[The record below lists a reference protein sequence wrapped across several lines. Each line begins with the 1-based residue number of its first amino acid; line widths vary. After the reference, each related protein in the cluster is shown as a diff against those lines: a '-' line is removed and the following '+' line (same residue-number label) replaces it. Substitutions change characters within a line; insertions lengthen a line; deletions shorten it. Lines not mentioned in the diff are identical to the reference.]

1 MRRSAHDHERKDMPN
16 CNLIV
21 DSCSDL
27 PYELVDREGITLL
40 KFPYIEGG
48 ETFDDDLFRSVSA
61 KEFYDG
67 MRKGA
72 EPSTAQLSVPLLQD
86 TFRAAAEAGVP
97 TVYMSFTSGLSGSF
111 DVAMLVRDQILEE
124 FPDFE
129 LHVVDTKL
137 ASIAE
142 GFIVFEAIS
151 LWEKGA
157 TARELAEWTEEAH
170 NYVSCEFM
178 VEDLDALK
186 RGGRIPSSV
195 AVAGAALDVKP
206 ILTIDLDGKLQLTGV
221 ARGRKKAMRHMA
233 DFYEKNVNTDGPTR
247 YVFLG
252 NADCP
257 KDMERL
263 KGMIQKVDP
272 DTLFLESSIGP
283 VIGSH
288 TGPGMLAVVFWGDD
302 KRENLSV
309 ADRIA
314 KRIKGDK

>member
-1 MRRSAHDHERKDMPN
+1 MPN
-16 CNLIV
+16 CNLII
-21 DSCSDL
+21 DSCSDV
-27 PYELVDREGITLL
+27 PAELVNREGITLL
-40 KFPYIEGG
+40 KFPYIQDD
-48 ETFDDDLFRSVSA
+48 ETIEDDLFQSITA

-67 MRKGA
+67 MRKGK

-86 TFRAAAEAGVP
+86 TFRAAAETGEP
-97 TVYMSFTSGLSGSF
+97 TVYLSFTSGLSGSY

-129 LHVVDTKL
+129 LYVVDTKL

-142 GFIVFEAIS
+142 GFLVFEAIAQ
-151 LWEKGA
+151 WEKGLSA
-157 TARELAEWTEEAH
+157 KDLADWAEEAR
-170 NYVSCEFM
+170 NYVWCEFM
-178 VEDLDALK
+178 VEDLDSLK

-206 ILTIDLDGKLQLTGV
+206 ILTIDVDGKLQLTGV
-221 ARGRKKAMRHMA
+221 ARGRKKGMRHLA
-233 DFYEKNVNTDGPTR
+233 ECYGKNVNTDGRTH
-247 YVFLG
+247 YVMLG

-257 KDMERL
+257 KDMEKL
-263 KGMIQKVDP
+263 KAMIQKDDP
-272 DTLFLESSIGP
+272 DALFIESSIGP

-288 TGPGMLAVVFWGDD
+288 VGPGMLAVVFWGDD

>member
-1 MRRSAHDHERKDMPN
+1 MPN
-16 CNLIV
+16 CHLIV

-27 PYELVDREGITLL
+27 PFELVDREGITLL
-40 KFPYIEGG
+40 KFPYIQDG
-48 ETFDDDLFRSVSA
+48 ETHDDDLFQSVSA
-61 KEFYDG
+61 KDFYEG
-67 MRKGA
+67 MRKGK

-97 TVYMSFTSGLSGSF
+97 TVYLSFSSGLSGSY

-124 FPDFE
+124 YPDFE

-137 ASIAE
+137 ASVAE
-142 GFIVFEAIS
+142 GFLVFEAIS

-157 TARELAEWTEEAH
+157 TAEELAAWTEEAH
-170 NYVSCEFM
+170 NYMGCEFM

-206 ILTIDLDGKLQLTGV
+206 LLTIDLEGKLQLTGV
-221 ARGRKKAMRHMA
+221 ARGRKKAMRHLA
-233 DFYEKNVNTDGPTR
+233 EHYEKSVNTDGRTR
-247 YVFLG
+247 YVMLG

-263 KGMIQKVDP
+263 KGMIQKADP
-272 DTLFLESSIGP
+272 DALVIESSIGP

-314 KRIKGDK
+314 KRIKGDR

>member
-1 MRRSAHDHERKDMPN
+1 MPN
-16 CNLIV
+16 CHLIV

-27 PYELVDREGITLL
+27 PFELVDREGITLL
-40 KFPYIEGG
+40 KFPYIQDG
-48 ETFDDDLFRSVSA
+48 ETHDDDLFQSVSA
-61 KEFYDG
+61 KDFYEG
-67 MRKGA
+67 MRKGK

-97 TVYMSFTSGLSGSF
+97 TVYLSFSSGLSGSY

-124 FPDFE
+124 YPDFE

-137 ASIAE
+137 ASVAE
-142 GFIVFEAIS
+142 GFLVFEAIS

-157 TARELAEWTEEAH
+157 TAEELAAWTEEAH
-170 NYVSCEFM
+170 NYMGCEFM

-206 ILTIDLDGKLQLTGV
+206 LLTIDLEGKLQLTGV
-221 ARGRKKAMRHMA
+221 ARGRKKAMRHLA
-233 DFYEKNVNTDGPTR
+233 EHYEKNVNTDGRTR
-247 YVFLG
+247 YVMLG

-263 KGMIQKVDP
+263 KGMIQKADP
-272 DTLFLESSIGP
+272 DALVIESSIGP

-309 ADRIA
+309 ADRIV
-314 KRIKGDK
+314 KRIKGDR

>member
-1 MRRSAHDHERKDMPN
+1 MPK
-16 CNLIV
+16 CNLII

-27 PYELVDREGITLL
+27 PAEIVDREGITLL
-40 KFPYIEGG
+40 KFPYIQGDEVI
-48 ETFDDDLFRSVSA
+48 EDDLFQSITA

-72 EPSTAQLSVPLLQD
+72 EPSTAQLSVPLLQE
-86 TFRAAAEAGVP
+86 TFRKAAETGIP
-97 TVYMSFTSGLSGSF
+97 TVYLSFTSGLSGSF
-111 DVAMLVRDQILEE
+111 DVALLVRDQILEE

-129 LHVVDTKL
+129 LYVVDTKL

-142 GFIVFEAIS
+142 GFLAFKAIN

-157 TARELAEWTEEAH
+157 TAKELADWTEEAR
-170 NYVSCEFM
+170 NFVDCEFM
-178 VEDLDALK
+178 VEDLDSLK

-206 ILTIDLDGKLQLTGV
+206 LLTIDVDGKLQLTGV
-221 ARGRKKAMRHMA
+221 ARGRKKGMRHLA
-233 DFYEKNVNTDGPTR
+233 EYFEKNASNEGRAHFVM
-247 YVFLG
+247 VG

-257 KDMERL
+257 KDAEKL
-263 KGMIQKVDP
+263 KGMIQKIDP
-272 DTLFLESSIGP
+272 DAVIIESSIGP

-288 TGPGMLAVVFWGDD
+288 TGPDMLAIVFWGSD

-314 KRIKGDK
+314 KRIKGGR

>member
-1 MRRSAHDHERKDMPN
+1 MPN
-16 CNLIV
+16 CNLII
-21 DSCSDL
+21 DSCSDV
-27 PYELVDREGITLL
+27 PGELLNREGITLL
-40 KFPYIEGG
+40 KFPYIIG
-48 ETFDDDLFRSVSA
+48 EETIEDDLFQTITA

-67 MRKGA
+67 MRKGE
-72 EPSTAQLSVPLLQD
+72 EPSTAQLSVPVLQD
-86 TFRAAAEAGVP
+86 TFRAAAQTGRP
-97 TVYMSFTSGLSGSF
+97 TVYLSFTSGLSGSY

-129 LHVVDTKL
+129 LYVVDTKL

-142 GFIVFEAIS
+142 GFLVFEAVAQ
-151 LWEKGA
+151 WEKGLSA
-157 TARELAEWTEEAH
+157 KDLADWAEEAR
-170 NYVSCEFM
+170 NYVWCEFM
-178 VEDLDALK
+178 VEDLDSLK

-206 ILTIDLDGKLQLTGV
+206 ILTIDVDGKLQLTGV
-221 ARGRKKAMRHMA
+221 ARGRKKGMRHLA
-233 DFYEKNVNTDGPTR
+233 ECYQKNVNTDGRTH
-247 YVFLG
+247 YVMLG

-257 KDMERL
+257 KDMDKL
-263 KGMIQKVDP
+263 KAMIQKDDP
-272 DTLFLESSIGP
+272 DALFVESSIGP

-288 TGPGMLAVVFWGDD
+288 VGPGMLAVVFWGDD

>member
-1 MRRSAHDHERKDMPN
+1 MPN
-16 CNLIV
+16 CHLIV

-27 PYELVDREGITLL
+27 PFELVDREGITLL
-40 KFPYIEGG
+40 KFPYIQDG
-48 ETFDDDLFRSVSA
+48 ETHDDDLFQSVSA
-61 KEFYDG
+61 KDFYEG
-67 MRKGA
+67 MRKGK

-97 TVYMSFTSGLSGSF
+97 TVYLSFSSGLSGSY

-124 FPDFE
+124 YPDFE

-137 ASIAE
+137 ASVAE
-142 GFIVFEAIS
+142 GFLVFEAIS

-157 TARELAEWTEEAH
+157 TAEELAAWTEEAH
-170 NYVSCEFM
+170 NYMGCEFM

-206 ILTIDLDGKLQLTGV
+206 LLTIDLEGKLQLTGV
-221 ARGRKKAMRHMA
+221 ARGRKKAMRHLA
-233 DFYEKNVNTDGPTR
+233 EHYEKNVNTDGRTR
-247 YVFLG
+247 YVMLG

-263 KGMIQKVDP
+263 KGMIQKNDP
-272 DTLFLESSIGP
+272 DALVIESSIGP

-314 KRIKGDK
+314 KRIKGDR

>member
-1 MRRSAHDHERKDMPN
+1 MPN
-16 CNLIV
+16 CHLIV

-27 PYELVDREGITLL
+27 PFELVDREGITLL
-40 KFPYIEGG
+40 KFPYIQDGK
-48 ETFDDDLFRSVSA
+48 THDD
-61 KEFYDG
+61 FYEG
-67 MRKGA
+67 MRKGK
-72 EPSTAQLSVPLLQD
+72 EPTTAQLSVPLLQD

-97 TVYMSFTSGLSGSF
+97 TVYLSFSSGLSGSY

-124 FPDFE
+124 YPDFE

-137 ASIAE
+137 ASVAE
-142 GFIVFEAIS
+142 GFLVFEAIS

-157 TARELAEWTEEAH
+157 TAEELAEWTEEAY
-170 NYVSCEFM
+170 NYVGCEFM

-206 ILTIDLDGKLQLTGV
+206 LLTIDLEGKLQLTGV
-221 ARGRKKAMRHMA
+221 ARGRKKAMRHLA
-233 DFYEKNVNTDGPTR
+233 EHYEKNVNTDGRTR
-247 YVFLG
+247 YVMLG

-263 KGMIQKVDP
+263 KGMIQK
-272 DTLFLESSIGP
+272 SIGP

-314 KRIKGDK
+314 KRIKGER

>member
-1 MRRSAHDHERKDMPN
+1 MRDDERKDMPN
-16 CNLIV
+16 CHLIV

-27 PYELVDREGITLL
+27 PFELVDREGITLL
-40 KFPYIEGG
+40 KFPYIQDG
-48 ETFDDDLFRSVSA
+48 ETHNDDLFQSVSA
-61 KEFYDG
+61 KDFYEG
-67 MRKGA
+67 MRKGK

-97 TVYMSFTSGLSGSF
+97 TVYLSFSSGLSGSY

-124 FPDFE
+124 YPDFE

-137 ASIAE
+137 ASVAE
-142 GFIVFEAIS
+142 GFLVFEAIS

-157 TARELAEWTEEAH
+157 TAEELAAWTEEAH
-170 NYVSCEFM
+170 NYMGCEFM

-206 ILTIDLDGKLQLTGV
+206 LLTIDLEGKLQLTGV
-221 ARGRKKAMRHMA
+221 ARGRKKAMRHLA
-233 DFYEKNVNTDGPTR
+233 EHYEKNVNTDGRTR
-247 YVFLG
+247 YVMLG

-263 KGMIQKVDP
+263 KGMIQKADP
-272 DTLFLESSIGP
+272 DALVIESSIGP

-314 KRIKGDK
+314 KRIKGDR

>member
-1 MRRSAHDHERKDMPN
+1 MPN
-16 CNLIV
+16 CHLIV

-27 PYELVDREGITLL
+27 PFELVDREGITLL
-40 KFPYIEGG
+40 KFPYIQDG
-48 ETFDDDLFRSVSA
+48 ETHNDDLFQSVSA
-61 KEFYDG
+61 KDFYEG
-67 MRKGA
+67 MRKGK

-97 TVYMSFTSGLSGSF
+97 TVYLSFSSGLSGSY

-124 FPDFE
+124 YPDFE

-137 ASIAE
+137 ASVAE
-142 GFIVFEAIS
+142 GFLVFEAIS

-157 TARELAEWTEEAH
+157 TAEELAAWTEEAH
-170 NYVSCEFM
+170 NYMGCEFM

-206 ILTIDLDGKLQLTGV
+206 LLTIDLEGKLQLTGV
-221 ARGRKKAMRHMA
+221 ARGRKKAMRHLA
-233 DFYEKNVNTDGPTR
+233 EHYEKNVNTDGRTR
-247 YVFLG
+247 YVMLG

-263 KGMIQKVDP
+263 KGMIQKADP
-272 DTLFLESSIGP
+272 DALVIESSIGP

-314 KRIKGDK
+314 KRIKGDR

>member
-1 MRRSAHDHERKDMPN
+1 MRDDERKDMPN
-16 CNLIV
+16 CHLIV

-27 PYELVDREGITLL
+27 PFKLVDREGITLL
-40 KFPYIEGG
+40 KFPYIQDG
-48 ETFDDDLFRSVSA
+48 ETHDDDLFQSVSA
-61 KEFYDG
+61 KDFYEG
-67 MRKGA
+67 MRKGK

-97 TVYMSFTSGLSGSF
+97 TVYLSFSSGLSGSY

-124 FPDFE
+124 YPDFE

-137 ASIAE
+137 ASVAE
-142 GFIVFEAIS
+142 GFLVFEAIS

-157 TARELAEWTEEAH
+157 TAEELAAWTEEAH
-170 NYVSCEFM
+170 NYMGCEFM

-206 ILTIDLDGKLQLTGV
+206 LLTIDLEGKLQLTGV
-221 ARGRKKAMRHMA
+221 ARGRKKAMRHLA
-233 DFYEKNVNTDGPTR
+233 EHYEKNVNTDGRTR
-247 YVFLG
+247 YVMLG

-263 KGMIQKVDP
+263 KGMIQKADP
-272 DTLFLESSIGP
+272 DALVIESSIGP

-314 KRIKGDK
+314 KRIKGDR

>member
-1 MRRSAHDHERKDMPN
+1 MPN

-21 DSCSDL
+21 DSCSDV
-27 PYELVDREGITLL
+27 PHELVDREGITLL
-40 KFPYIEGG
+40 KFPYIVDG
-48 ETFDDDLFRSVSA
+48 ETLDDDLFQSVSA
-61 KEFYDG
+61 KEFYDA
-67 MRKGA
+67 MRKGS

-86 TFRAAAEAGVP
+86 TFRAAAEVGVP
-97 TVYMSFTSGLSGSF
+97 TVYLSFTSGLSGSY

-137 ASIAE
+137 ASVAE
-142 GFIVFEAIS
+142 GFLVFEALP

-157 TARELAEWTEEAH
+157 TAKELAEWAEEAH
-170 NYVSCEFM
+170 NFVACEFM

-206 ILTIDLDGKLQLTGV
+206 ILTIDDDGKLQLTGV
-221 ARGRKKAMRHMA
+221 ARGRKKAIRHLA
-233 DFYEKNVNTDGPTR
+233 EFYEKHMSAEGLTH
-247 YVFLG
+247 YVMLG

-257 KDMERL
+257 KDSERL
-263 KGMIQKVDP
+263 KAMIQKADP
-272 DTLFLESSIGP
+272 DALVVESSIGP

-288 TGPGMLAVVFWGDD
+288 TGPGMLAVVFWGED

-314 KRIKGDK
+314 KRIKGDR